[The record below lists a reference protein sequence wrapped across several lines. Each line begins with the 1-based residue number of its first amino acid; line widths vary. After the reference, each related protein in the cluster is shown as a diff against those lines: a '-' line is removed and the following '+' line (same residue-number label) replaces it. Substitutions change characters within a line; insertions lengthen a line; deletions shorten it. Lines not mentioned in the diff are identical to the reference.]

1 MDVSEAWG
9 MATKRGQKTQ
19 GDWVKTHDLPHG
31 GTQGPKVLIIA
42 MFACRSLLIH
52 THNVGH
58 IQRLMDLRITLDHSH
73 SAIPFLV
80 VSHRV

>member
-52 THNVGH
+52 TQCGPYPTTYGFE
-58 IQRLMDLRITLDHSH
+58 DYFG
-73 SAIPFLV
+73 P
-80 VSHRV
+80 